1 MFAIEN
7 KVGLT
12 EKRSRWRNATRS
24 LDERVAG
31 GPLRY
36 FGSDTRG
43 VAAIEAG
50 LSFPFIVA
58 MAAGLI
64 EFGGVFYNFELMQT
78 GVRDAARYLARTPN
92 LASAENAARNLA
104 IRGTIDASG
113 PLRVKW
119 WQVSDVQIAYKNIA
133 NPPDETTGR
142 RLYRGGDPIV
152 VVRVATT
159 VDYAGL
165 GLLNSIG
172 LGPVRISAAHEE
184 RYVGE

>member
-1 MFAIEN
+1 MFVIESN
-7 KVGLT
+7 VEPT
-12 EKRSRWRNATRS
+12 ERRSRWRNAARS
-24 LDERVAG
+24 LKERILG
-31 GPLRY
+31 RRLRH
-36 FGSDTRG
+36 FALDIRG
-43 VAAIEAG
+43 IAAIEAG

-58 MAAGLI
+58 LAAGLI
-64 EFGGVFYNFELMQT
+64 EFGRIFYSFELMQT

-92 LASAENAARNLA
+92 LATAENAARNIA
-104 IRGTIDASG
+104 IRGTIDTSG
-113 PLRVKW
+113 TLRVTW
-119 WQVSDVQIAYKNIA
+119 WQVSDIQIAYKTTA

-152 VVRVATT
+152 VVRVATA